1 MKKLLNKIRFDKPF
15 LKFDLKMK
23 LTTIFLLTTLSVM
36 HAGVSYSQK
45 AKISFNANNMTVA
58 KVIEKLEYTTD
69 YRFVYNVRSVDL
81 DRMID
86 ISLTNVSME
95 NILSV
100 IFNNTGTDF
109 KISGSHIILSA
120 KKAPEETKPKPVVK
134 EAQDFI
140 VKGRV
145 TDEKGMPLVGAAI
158 SDNGSGRGVQ
168 TDFNGEYQ
176 IIAVSSETTLAFAYL
191 GFERQEIKVEGRSV
205 INVVLKEDVLELE
218 GLVLKTGYQDISA
231 EKATGSFSSLKA
243 KDFQEQR
250 LSSLDNILEGRIV
263 GYQNGKI
270 RGTTT
275 MTGKSTPLYVIDG
288 FPVENTKLTPYST
301 IEENLPNLNLEDI
314 ETITVLK
321 DAAASSIYGARA
333 ANGVVVIT
341 TKKAKA
347 GQTNISF
354 SSNLTITPYRNY
366 TGNLTDSAD
375 IISLERGWADGNPN
389 LKTAN
394 ASTYSQ
400 SLLNNAVFTSLG
412 MQTILNGYAGN
423 ISQTEMNGRLDQL
436 GSQGYKYYDDVAKYA
451 KRDQY
456 FLQHN
461 LSLGK
466 ATETNTFNASLTYK
480 SNQFEDM
487 YSENETVGLNLKNST
502 EINSWLSLD
511 LGSYTNFGKGDTQ
524 SYLPTNPA
532 SVSNN
537 PGYKYMPYNQ
547 LVNDDGTNFV
557 STPESR
563 YNAFTLNSI
572 KNYGLYDMNITP
584 MDELG
589 RNLTESKNFLN
600 RTFAK
605 FNVKFSNAF
614 TYNAMFQYEFG
625 SDRANQLFDK
635 DSYYVRS
642 MVNSM
647 VTIANN
653 KAVYN
658 LPYGDIIKN
667 TEQITNAYNF
677 RQQLNFNKTF
687 NEKHD
692 VSAIAGMEIRH
703 TKLQF
708 NTNTRYGYD
717 AQTLGFAPVNQAD
730 LLKVY
735 GSVFGGSM
743 IQDDFSLEKELL
755 NRYVSVY
762 GTGGYTYDKKYSVS
776 GSLRWDRSNLW
787 GTDSEYQNKP
797 TWSAGAGWN
806 IDKESFF
813 TASWVD
819 ALKVRVSY
827 GIGGNIAKDSAP
839 YLTAYYNS
847 NPNVGGNQGTVSA
860 RPNPELSWEKTTTTN
875 VGLDFSFFKNR
886 LGGTLDYYNKK
897 GENLLA
903 SRQGIP
909 TEGWGYST
917 YKINNGEMTN
927 KGIEVSLRGTI
938 VKTPSFS
945 WDAAVL
951 YANNKNNVDYVNV
964 KAPVYYL
971 QLDHADSFPRV
982 GTNFNSIYGYKWAGL
997 SSTGIPQVYDA
1008 SGTAVKYNPG
1018 QLEAIEDYGSTV
1030 PTHSGSFHTSANYKN
1045 FSLSAL
1051 FIYELGHKVRNSF
1064 LPMLNNSYNGAAG
1077 GYVTDITVV
1086 NNHIADRWMQPGD
1099 EAFTN
1104 IPRAV
1109 YEYDPEFNSDSRTI
1123 YSYADI
1129 NILDASNVRLSN
1141 ISLAYQM
1148 PAALIKKVKLD
1159 GIRFNLNAENVY
1171 TFAKSRDAKF
1181 ILGGFTSPSFV
1192 LGVNVNF

>member
-1 MKKLLNKIRFDKPF
+1 MKKLLNTIRFSTPF

-23 LTTIFLLTTLSVM
+23 LTTLFLLTTLTVM

-45 AKISFNANNMTVA
+45 AKVSFSANNMSVA
-58 KVIEKLEYTTD
+58 KVIEKLEFTTE

-81 DRMID
+81 DRKID
-86 ISLTNVSME
+86 INLDNASIET
-95 NILSV
+95 ILST
-100 IFNNTGTDF
+100 IFNNSSTDY
-109 KISGSHIILSA
+109 KVSGNHIILTPKKLDEKTASV
-120 KKAPEETKPKPVVK
+120 KKA
-134 EAQDFI
+134 AADFI

-145 TDEKGMPLVGAAI
+145 TDEKGMPLAGAAV

-168 TDFNGEYQ
+168 TDFNGEFQ
-176 IIAVSSETTLAFAYL
+176 IITVSSETTLAFAYL
-191 GFERQEIKVEGRSV
+191 GYIRQEIKVEGRSV
-205 INVVLKEDVLELE
+205 INVVLKEDTLELGE
-218 GLVLKTGYQDISA
+218 IVITTGYQNINK
-231 EKATGSFSSLKA
+231 EQVTGAVSTLKTT
-243 KDFQEQR
+243 DYQEQR
-250 LSSLDNILEGRIV
+250 LSGLDKILEGRVV

-275 MTGKSTPLYVIDG
+275 MTGLSTPLYVIDG
-288 FPVENTKLTPYST
+288 FPVENTKLTPYAS
-301 IEENLPNLNLEDI
+301 IEENLPSLNLEDI

-347 GQTNISF
+347 GKTNISF

-375 IISLERGWADGNPN
+375 IIGLERGWAAGNPN
-389 LKTAN
+389 LQGAN
-394 ASTYSQ
+394 AGTYSQ

-412 MQTILNGYAGN
+412 MQTILKGYAGVT
-423 ISQTEMNGRLDQL
+423 SQTEANNTLNTLAG
-436 GSQGYKYYDDVAKYA
+436 QGYKYYDDVAKYA

-456 FLQHN
+456 FMQHN
-461 LSLGK
+461 ISLGK
-466 ATETNTFNASLTYK
+466 ATDYNTFNASLTYK
-480 SNQFEDM
+480 DNQLEDR
-487 YSENETVGLNLKNST
+487 YSENQTVGLNLKNST
-502 EINSWLSLD
+502 QINSWLSLD

-524 SYLPTNPA
+524 SYMPSNPITS
-532 SVSNN
+532 SVN
-537 PGYKYMPYNQ
+537 PGYKYQPYNQ
-547 LVNDDGTNFV
+547 LVNNDGTNFV
-557 STPESR
+557 STAASR
-563 YNAFTLNSI
+563 YNNYTLQSMQT
-572 KNYGLYDMNITP
+572 YGLYNMDITP

-589 RNLTESKNFLN
+589 RNLLENKNFLN

-614 TYNAMFQYEFG
+614 TYNAMFQYEYG
-625 SDRANQLFDK
+625 SDRASQLLSK
-635 DSYYVRS
+635 DSYYVRNK
-642 MVNSM
+642 VNSM

-658 LPYGDIIKN
+658 LPYGDIIQETN
-667 TEQITNAYNF
+667 HFSNAYNF
-677 RQQLNFNKTF
+677 RQQLNYNQIFAK
-687 NEKHD
+687 KHD
-692 VSAIAGMEIRH
+692 FSAIAGMEIRH
-703 TKLQF
+703 AKQEF
-708 NTNTRYGYD
+708 STNTRYGYD
-717 AQTLGFAPVNQAD
+717 DQTLGFAPINQAD

-735 GSVFGGSM
+735 GTVFNGYM
-743 IQDDFSLEKELL
+743 LQNEFSLEKELQ

-762 GTGGYTYDKKYSVS
+762 ATGGYTYDRRYSLS
-776 GSLRWDRSNLW
+776 GSVRWDRSNLW
-787 GTDSEYQNKP
+787 GTDSKYQNKP
-797 TWSAGAGWN
+797 IWSTGAAWN

-813 TASWVD
+813 ESEWVD
-819 ALKVRVSY
+819 ALKLRVSY

-839 YLTAYYNS
+839 YLTAYYDSNS
-847 NPNVGGNQGTVSA
+847 NVGGNQGTVNK

-875 VGLDFSFFKNR
+875 IGFDFSFFKSR
-886 LGGTLDYYNKK
+886 LSGTLDFYNKK
-897 GENLLA
+897 GEDLLA
-903 SRQGIP
+903 SSQGIP

-917 YKINNGEMTN
+917 YYINNGEMTN
-927 KGIEVSLRGTI
+927 KGIETTLRGTI

-945 WDAAVL
+945 WDASVL
-951 YANNKNNVDYVNV
+951 YAYNKNKVDYVNV

-971 QLDHADSFPRV
+971 QLDHSESFPRV
-982 GTNFNSIYGYKWAGL
+982 GTSYNAIYGYKWAGL
-997 SSTGIPQVYDA
+997 SATGIPQVYDA

-1018 QLEAIEDYGSTV
+1018 QLDAIYDFGSTV
-1030 PTHSGSFHTSANYKN
+1030 PLHSGSFHTAVNYKN

-1051 FIYELGHKVRNSF
+1051 FIYELGHKVKNTF
-1064 LPMLNNSYNGAAG
+1064 LPMLNNNYNGAAG
-1077 GYVTDITVV
+1077 GYVTDISVV

-1148 PAALIKKVKLD
+1148 PKDLIKRVKLD
-1159 GIRFNLNAENVY
+1159 GVRFNLNAENVY

-1181 ILGGFTSPSFV
+1181 MLNGFQSPSFV
-1192 LGVNVNF
+1192 FGVNVNF

>member
-23 LTTIFLLTTLSVM
+23 LTTIFLLTTLTVM
-36 HAGVSYSQK
+36 QAGVSYSQK
-45 AKISFNANNMTVA
+45 AKISFNASNMTVA

-134 EAQDFI
+134 EVQDFI

-250 LSSLDNILEGRIV
+250 LNSLENILEGRIV

-275 MTGKSTPLYVIDG
+275 MTGVSAPLYVIDG
-288 FPVENTKLTPYST
+288 FPVENTKLTPYAT
-301 IEENLPNLNLEDI
+301 IEENVPNLNLEDI
-314 ETITVLK
+314 ESITVLK

-347 GQTNISF
+347 GKTNISF

-375 IISLERGWADGNPN
+375 IIGLERGWADGNPN

-480 SNQFEDM
+480 SNQLEDI
-487 YSENETVGLNLKNST
+487 YSENQTVGLNLKNST

-511 LGSYTNFGKGDTQ
+511 LGSYTNFGTGDTQ
-524 SYLPTNPA
+524 SYLPNNP
-532 SVSNN
+532 VSMAGN

-547 LVNDDGTNFV
+547 LVNNDGTNFV

-625 SDRANQLFDK
+625 SDRSNQLFDK

-642 MVNSM
+642 KVNGM

-658 LPYGDIIKN
+658 LPYGDIINN

-703 TKLQF
+703 SKLQF

-717 AQTLGFAPVNQAD
+717 GQTLGFTPINQSD

-735 GSVFGGSM
+735 GSVFGGYM
-743 IQDDFSLEKELL
+743 TQDEFSLEKELL

-813 TASWVD
+813 SASWVD

-903 SRQGIP
+903 SSQGIP

-951 YANNKNNVDYVNV
+951 YANNKNSVDYVNV

-971 QLDHADSFPRV
+971 QLDQPQAFPRV

-1008 SGTAVKYNPG
+1008 SRTAVKYNPG

-1064 LPMLNNSYNGAAG
+1064 LPMLNNNYNGAAG

-1104 IPRAV
+1104 VPRAV

-1148 PAALIKKVKLD
+1148 PSALMKKVKLD

>member
-1 MKKLLNKIRFDKPF
+1 MKKLLNTIRFDKPF

-23 LTTIFLLTTLSVM
+23 LTTLFILTTFTVM
-36 HAGVSYSQK
+36 QAGVSYSQK
-45 AKISFNANNMTVA
+45 AKMSFNANNMTVA
-58 KVIEKLEYTTD
+58 KVIEKLEYTTN

-81 DRMID
+81 NRTINVNEN
-86 ISLTNVSME
+86 NVSIE
-95 NILSV
+95 TILNT
-100 IFNNTGTDF
+100 IFGNTGTDY
-109 KISGSHIILSA
+109 KVSGNHIVLMA
-120 KKAPEETKPKPVVK
+120 KKAPEEKPVK
-134 EAQDFI
+134 PEADFI

-191 GFERQEIKVEGRSV
+191 GYVRQEIKVEGRSV

-218 GLVLKTGYQDISA
+218 GIVLKTGYQDISA

-250 LSSLDNILEGRIV
+250 LNSLDKILEGRIV
-263 GYQNGKI
+263 GYQDGKI

-275 MTGKSTPLYVIDG
+275 MTGVSAPLYVIDG
-288 FPVENTKLTPYST
+288 FPVENTKLTPYAS
-301 IEENLPNLNLEDI
+301 IEENVPSLNLEDI

-347 GQTNISF
+347 GKTNISF
-354 SSNLTITPYRNY
+354 SSNLTVTPYRNY
-366 TGNLTDSAD
+366 TGNLTDSGD
-375 IISLERGWADGNPN
+375 IIGLERGWADGNPN

-394 ASTYSQ
+394 AATYAQ

-412 MQTILNGYAGN
+412 MQTILNGYAGKT
-423 ISQTEMNGRLDQL
+423 SMAEMNNSLDAL
-436 GSQGYKYYDDVAKYA
+436 GSQGYRYFDDIAKYA

-456 FLQHN
+456 FMQHN

-466 ATETNTFNASLTYK
+466 ATESNSFNASLTYK
-480 SNQFEDM
+480 SNQLEDI

-502 EINSWLSLD
+502 QINSWLSLD
-511 LGSYTNFGKGDTQ
+511 LGTYVNFGTGDTQ
-524 SYLPTNPA
+524 NYFASNPNF
-532 SVSNN
+532 SSG
-537 PGYKYMPYNQ
+537 PGFKYQPYNQ
-547 LVNDDGTNFV
+547 LVNNDGTNFV

-572 KNYGLYDMNITP
+572 RNYGLYDMNITP
-584 MDELG
+584 MDEFG

-605 FNVKFSNAF
+605 INIKFSNAF
-614 TYNAMFQYEFG
+614 TYDAMFQYEFG
-625 SDRANQLFDK
+625 SDRANQIFDK

-642 MVNSM
+642 KVNGM

-653 KAVYN
+653 RAVYN
-658 LPYGDIIKN
+658 LPYGDIVKN

-677 RQQLNFNKTF
+677 RQQLNFNQTF
-687 NEKHD
+687 ADKHD
-692 VSAIAGMEIRH
+692 FSAIAGMEIRH
-703 TKLQF
+703 SKLQF
-708 NTNTRYGYD
+708 NNNTRYGYD
-717 AQTLGFAPVNQAD
+717 AQTLGFATVNQTD

-735 GSVFGGSM
+735 GSVFSGYM
-743 IQDDFSLEKELL
+743 IQDEFSLEKELL

-762 GTGGYTYDKKYSVS
+762 GTGGYTYDKRYSLS

-847 NPNVGGNQGTVSA
+847 NPNVGGNQGTVRS

-875 VGLDFSFFKNR
+875 IGLDFSFFKNR
-886 LGGTLDYYNKK
+886 LGGTVDLYNKK

-903 SRQGIP
+903 SSQGIP

-945 WDAAVL
+945 WNTAVL
-951 YANNKNNVDYVNV
+951 YAYNKNNVDYVNV

-971 QLDHADSFPRV
+971 QLDQAQAFPRV

-1008 SGTAVKYNPG
+1008 AGTAVKYNPG

-1030 PTHSGSFHTSANYKN
+1030 PMHSGSFHTSANYKN

-1051 FIYELGHKVRNSF
+1051 FIYELGYKVRNSF
-1064 LPMLNNSYNGAAG
+1064 LPMLNNNYNGAAG

-1104 IPRAV
+1104 VPRAV

-1129 NILDASNVRLSN
+1129 NILDASNLRLSN

-1148 PAALIKKVKLD
+1148 PSALIKKVKLD

>member
-1 MKKLLNKIRFDKPF
+1 MKKVLNKIRFDKPF

-23 LTTIFLLTTLSVM
+23 LTTLFLFTALTIM
-36 HAGVSYSQK
+36 HAGTTYSQK
-45 AKISFNANNMTVA
+45 AKISFSANNMTVA
-58 KVIEKLEYTTD
+58 KAIEKLEYTTN

-81 DRMID
+81 NRI
-86 ISLTNVSME
+86 ITINESNVAIE
-95 NILSV
+95 TLLNT
-100 IFNNTGTDF
+100 IFGDTGTDY
-109 KISGSHIILSA
+109 KVSGNHIVLMA
-120 KKAPEETKPKPVVK
+120 KKAPEERTVK
-134 EAQDFI
+134 AEADFI

-191 GFERQEIKVEGRSV
+191 GYVRQEIKVEGRSV

-218 GLVLKTGYQDISA
+218 GLVLKTGYQNIDA
-231 EKATGSFSSLKA
+231 EKATGSFSNLKA
-243 KDFQEQR
+243 ADFKEQR
-250 LSSLDNILEGRIV
+250 LSSIDKILEGRIV
-263 GYQNGKI
+263 GYQDGKI
-270 RGTTT
+270 RGTTS
-275 MTGKSTPLYVIDG
+275 MTGSTAPLYVIDG
-288 FPVENTKLTPYST
+288 FPVENTRLTPYST
-301 IEENLPNLNLEDI
+301 LEENLPSLNLEDI

-347 GQTNISF
+347 GKTTISF
-354 SSNLTITPYRNY
+354 SSNLTVTPYRNY
-366 TGNLTDSAD
+366 TGNLTSSAD
-375 IISLERGWADGNPN
+375 IIGLEKGWADGNPN

-394 ASTYSQ
+394 ASTYAQ

-412 MQTILNGYAGN
+412 MQTILNGYAGKT
-423 ISQTEMNGRLDQL
+423 SMAEMNSRLDAL
-436 GSQGYKYYDDVAKYA
+436 GSQGYKYYDDVARYA

-480 SNQFEDM
+480 NNQLEDI

-502 EINSWLSLD
+502 QINSWLSLD
-511 LGSYTNFGKGDTQ
+511 LGTYVNFGKGDTQ
-524 SYLPTNPA
+524 SYFA
-532 SVSNN
+532 SN
-537 PGYKYMPYNQ
+537 PGYKYQPYNQ
-547 LVNDDGTNFV
+547 LVNNDGTNFV

-563 YNAFTLNSI
+563 YNSFTLNSI
-572 KNYGLYDMNITP
+572 KNYGLYDMSITP

-589 RNLTESKNFLN
+589 RNLIESKNFLN
-600 RTFAK
+600 RTYAK

-625 SDRANQLFDK
+625 SDRANQLFGK

-642 MVNSM
+642 KVNGM

-658 LPYGDIIKN
+658 LPYGDIIK
-667 TEQITNAYNF
+667 ETNQYSNSYNF
-677 RQQLNFNKTF
+677 RQQLNFNQTF
-687 NEKHD
+687 AEKHD
-692 VSAIAGMEIRH
+692 FSAIAGMEIRH
-703 TKLQF
+703 SKQEYKD
-708 NTNTRYGYD
+708 NTRYGYD
-717 AQTLGFAPVNQAD
+717 SQTLGFAPVNQAD

-735 GSVFGGSM
+735 GTVFSGYMS
-743 IQDDFSLEKELL
+743 QNEFSLEKELQ
-755 NRYVSVY
+755 NRFVSVY
-762 GTGGYTYDKKYSVS
+762 GTGGYTYDKRYTLS
-776 GSLRWDRSNLW
+776 GSIRWDRSNLW

-797 TWSAGAGWN
+797 TWSTGAAWN

-813 TASWVD
+813 DAAWVD
-819 ALKVRVSY
+819 GLKLRASY

-847 NPNVGGNQGTVSA
+847 NSNVGGNQGTVSK

-875 VGLDFSFFKNR
+875 IGLDFSFFKSR
-886 LGGTLDYYNKK
+886 LGGTLDLYNKK

-903 SRQGIP
+903 SSQGIP

-917 YKINNGEMTN
+917 YTLNNGEMTN
-927 KGIEVSLRGTI
+927 KGIEVTLRGTI

-945 WDAAVL
+945 WDASVL
-951 YANNKNNVDYVNV
+951 YAYNKNKVDYVNV

-971 QLDHADSFPRV
+971 QLDYPQAFPRV
-982 GTNFNSIYGYKWAGL
+982 GTSFNSIYGYKWAGL

-1018 QLEAIEDYGSTV
+1018 QIDAIQDFGSTV

-1051 FIYELGHKVRNSF
+1051 FIYELGHKIRNTF
-1064 LPMLNNSYNGAAG
+1064 LPMLDNVYSGAMG
-1077 GYVTDITVV
+1077 GYITNISVV
-1086 NNHIADRWMQPGD
+1086 NNHIADRWQQPGD

-1109 YEYDPEFNSDSRTI
+1109 YEYDPEFSSDSRTI

-1148 PAALIKKVKLD
+1148 PSDIIKRVKLD
-1159 GIRFNLNAENVY
+1159 GVRFNLNAENVY
-1171 TFAKSRDAKF
+1171 TFAKSRDAKY
-1181 ILGGFTSPSFV
+1181 LLNGFQSPSFV